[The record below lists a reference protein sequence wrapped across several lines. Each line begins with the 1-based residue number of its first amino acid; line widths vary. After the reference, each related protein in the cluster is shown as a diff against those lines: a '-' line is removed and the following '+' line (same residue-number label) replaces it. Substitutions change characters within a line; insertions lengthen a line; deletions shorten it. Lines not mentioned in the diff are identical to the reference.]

1 MFNLDQLIIEGDR
14 ALRILSGA
22 VQLTRPMPK
31 PAQDPSN
38 NAPDNQSETKVSLD
52 VAPLSEQEKKH
63 AAGLMRVNH
72 VGEVCA
78 QALYQ
83 AQRLTSV
90 SPHLQSQLAHAAKE
104 EEDHLVWCAKRLE
117 ELGSRPSLL
126 NPIWFAGSF
135 AIGTLAGLAGD
146 QWSLGFV
153 VETEKQVENHLNS
166 HLEALPLNDLA
177 SRSIVEQMRIEEIEH
192 GNMARNLGAKELP
205 EPITK
210 VMGLISQVMTKTA
223 YYL

>member
-14 ALRILSGA
+14 ALRILSGTL
-22 VQLTRPMPK
+22 QQSRPVPK
-31 PAQDPSN
+31 ASQVRSSNPQDNELEP
-38 NAPDNQSETKVSLD
+38 EVSLD
-52 VAPLSEQEKKH
+52 SAPLSEQEKKH

-83 AQRLTSV
+83 AQRLTST
-90 SPHLQSQLAHAAKE
+90 SPHLQSQLALAAKE

-166 HLEALPLNDLA
+166 HLEALPLSDLA

-192 GNMARNLGAKELP
+192 GNMARNLGAKDLP

-210 VMGLISQVMTKTA
+210 VMGLVSQVMTKTA

>member
-14 ALRILSGA
+14 ALRILSGS
-22 VQLTRPMPK
+22 VQ
-31 PAQDPSN
+31 
-38 NAPDNQSETKVSLD
+38 QSRATPQPEASL
-52 VAPLSEQEKKH
+52 VATTLSEQEKKH

-83 AQRLTSV
+83 AQRLTSA
-90 SPHLQSQLAHAAKE
+90 SPHLQSQLALAAKE
-104 EEDHLVWCAKRLE
+104 EEDHLVWCAKRIE

-126 NPIWFAGSF
+126 NPLWFAGSF

-166 HLEALPLNDLA
+166 HLQALPESDIA
-177 SRSIVEQMRIEEIEH
+177 SRAIVEQMRTEEIEH
-192 GNMARNLGAKELP
+192 GNMARNLGAKDLP
-205 EPITK
+205 ETITK
-210 VMGLISQVMTKTA
+210 VMGFVSQVMTKTA

>member
-14 ALRILSGA
+14 ALRILSGS
-22 VQLTRPMPK
+22 VQ
-31 PAQDPSN
+31 
-38 NAPDNQSETKVSLD
+38 QSRKTPQPEASLD
-52 VAPLSEQEKKH
+52 AATLSEQEKKH

-83 AQRLTSV
+83 AQRLTSA
-90 SPHLQSQLAHAAKE
+90 SPHLQSQLALAAKE
-104 EEDHLVWCAKRLE
+104 EEDHLVWCAKRIE

-126 NPIWFAGSF
+126 NPLWFAGSF

-166 HLEALPLNDLA
+166 HLQALPESDIA
-177 SRSIVEQMRIEEIEH
+177 SRAIVEQMRTEEIEH
-192 GNMARNLGAKELP
+192 GNMARNLGAKDLP
-205 EPITK
+205 ETITK
-210 VMGLISQVMTKTA
+210 VMGFVSQVMTKTA

>member
-14 ALRILSGA
+14 ALRILTGA
-22 VQLTRPMPK
+22 VQLNRPVPK
-31 PAQDPSN
+31 PAQ
-38 NAPDNQSETKVSLD
+38 AEMETGDQPAISS
-52 VAPLSEQEKKH
+52 VAATLTEAEKKH

-83 AQRLTSV
+83 AQRLTS
-90 SPHLQSQLAHAAKE
+90 SSTHLQTQLAHAAKE
-104 EEDHLVWCAKRLE
+104 EEDHLVWCANRLE

-126 NPIWFAGSF
+126 NPLWFAGSF

-166 HLEALPLNDLA
+166 HLEALPAADIL
-177 SRSIVEQMRIEEIEH
+177 SRSIVEQMRVEEIEH
-192 GNMARNLGAKELP
+192 GNMARHLGAKDLP
-205 EPITK
+205 EPIKK
-210 VMGLISQVMTKTA
+210 VMGAVSQLMTKTA

>member
-14 ALRILSGA
+14 ALRILTGA
-22 VQLTRPMPK
+22 VPLNRPVPK
-31 PAQDPSN
+31 PKQAEPGL
-38 NAPDNQSETKVSLD
+38 PDQELGSASTVSLT
-52 VAPLSEQEKKH
+52 EEEKKH

-83 AQRLTSV
+83 AQRLTSS
-90 SPHLQSQLAHAAKE
+90 SPHLQKQLAHAAKE
-104 EEDHLVWCAKRLE
+104 EEDHLVWCARRLE

-126 NPIWFAGSF
+126 NPLWFAGSF
-135 AIGTLAGLAGD
+135 AIGTIAGLAGD

-166 HLEALPLNDLA
+166 HLEALPAADSL
-177 SRSIVEQMRIEEIEH
+177 SRSIVEQMRVEEIEH
-192 GNMARNLGAKELP
+192 GNMARQLGAKNLP
-205 EPITK
+205 EPIK
-210 VMGLISQVMTKTA
+210 KIMGGVSQLMTKTA

>member
-14 ALRILSGA
+14 ALRILTGTVS
-22 VQLTRPMPK
+22 LNRPVPK
-31 PAQDPSN
+31 PLQQQHEVGEKQEGS
-38 NAPDNQSETKVSLD
+38 SLTS
-52 VAPLSEQEKKH
+52 ALTEEEKKH

-83 AQRLTSV
+83 AQRLTSP
-90 SPHLQSQLAHAAKE
+90 STHLQAQLAHAAKE
-104 EEDHLVWCAKRLE
+104 EEDHLVWCAQRLE

-126 NPIWFAGSF
+126 NPVWFAGSF

-146 QWSLGFV
+146 PWSLGFV

-166 HLEALPLNDLA
+166 HLEALPAADIL
-177 SRSIVEQMRIEEIEH
+177 SRSIVEQMRVEEIEH
-192 GNMARNLGAKELP
+192 GNMARQLGAKELP
-205 EPITK
+205 EPIKK
-210 VMGLISQVMTKTA
+210 VMGVVSQFMTKTA

>member
-1 MFNLDQLIIEGDR
+1 MLNLDQLIIEGDR
-14 ALRILSGA
+14 ALRILTGV
-22 VQLTRPMPK
+22 VQSNRPVPK
-31 PAQDPSN
+31 PSQEEIEAGQKQVGS
-38 NAPDNQSETKVSLD
+38 SLT
-52 VAPLSEQEKKH
+52 ATLTEAEKKH

-83 AQRLTSV
+83 AQRLTST
-90 SPHLQSQLAHAAKE
+90 STHLKSQLAHAAKE
-104 EEDHLVWCAKRLE
+104 EEDHLVWCAQRLE

-126 NPIWFAGSF
+126 NPLWFAGSF
-135 AIGTLAGLAGD
+135 ALGTIAGLAGD

-166 HLEALPLNDLA
+166 HLEALPKSDIF
-177 SRSIVEQMRIEEIEH
+177 SRSIVAQMRVEEIEH
-192 GNMARNLGAKELP
+192 GNMARQLGAKELP
-205 EPITK
+205 EALK
-210 VMGLISQVMTKTA
+210 NVMGGISNLMTKTA